1 METARDVA
9 IIVLVVQ
16 ALIIWLAVLLGA
28 ILCTVFIIESTVTI
42 RRLLRR
48 TATQAITFGDQV
60 DHVIDRKILSPIA
73 RYERGRTQIKAFL
86 ENIRNGLEDIRGS
99 AKPPNSG

>member
-1 METARDVA
+1 METVRDIA
-9 IIVLVVQ
+9 IIVLVIQ
-16 ALIIWLAVLLGA
+16 ALIIWLALLVCG
-28 ILCTVFIIESTVTI
+28 ILCTVFIIESTVTN

-48 TATQAITFGDQV
+48 ASTQTRAFGEQV

-86 ENIRNGLEDIRGS
+86 ENIHNGLEDIRGS

>member
-1 METARDVA
+1 METARDIA

-16 ALIIWLAVLLGA
+16 ALIIWLAVLLCA

-48 TATQAITFGDQV
+48 TATQASTFGDQV
-60 DHVIDRKILSPIA
+60 DHVIDRNILSPIA

-86 ENIRNGLEDIRGS
+86 ENIRNGLEDIRDS
-99 AKPPNSG
+99 ANTRQ